1 MLAPKAKMGLL
12 RAMAAVW
19 VALSL
24 PLEYL
29 FSGGEVGF
37 SSHWQGGSGYV
48 AAGSHP
54 VLLAWSVGGIG
65 LFAVLLKLEA
75 KESPDGIPSGWRR
88 FGAFLI
94 DFWFSIAILAPFGG
108 LVPLLIEAKR
118 TGQFSWHF
126 VRDYSVPNDEILIP
140 LVLITLAL
148 MFLYFAW
155 PLTRGK
161 QTVGSFIVRIRTTP
175 PYGDR
180 GAFTLREAIRRIW
193 FEIKGLTL
201 LWGAKSG
208 RDGQGRTWYDRKTN
222 CSVILIKY
230 D

>member
-54 VLLAWSVGGIG
+54 VLLAWSIGGIG

-75 KESPDGIPSGWRR
+75 KESPDGIPSGWRK
-88 FGAFLI
+88 I
-94 DFWFSIAILAPFGG
+94 W
-108 LVPLLIEAKR
+108 
-118 TGQFSWHF
+118 
-126 VRDYSVPNDEILIP
+126 
-140 LVLITLAL
+140 
-148 MFLYFAW
+148 
-155 PLTRGK
+155 
-161 QTVGSFIVRIRTTP
+161 RIS
-175 PYGDR
+175 D
-180 GAFTLREAIRRIW
+180 
-193 FEIKGLTL
+193 
-201 LWGAKSG
+201 
-208 RDGQGRTWYDRKTN
+208 
-222 CSVILIKY
+222 
-230 D
+230 